1 MTGPSF
7 VDANVF
13 LYTQDRRDLAK
24 HKRAEEWLDSL
35 WRSAL
40 GRTSIQALSEF
51 YAVSTR
57 KFGVPPQITW
67 VEVARYFP
75 WDPQPIDEELLRAGR
90 EIELRYKL
98 SWWDSMIV
106 AAAQLQEC
114 VLLLTEDLQD
124 GAAFGSVT
132 VRSPFTLDVR
142 EAGAKYSVQRLGAP
156 LHRPRGRPRR
166 MALTAL

>member
-7 VDANVF
+7 VDASVL

-24 HKRAEEWLDSL
+24 HRRAQAWLDSL

-51 YAVSTR
+51 YAASTR
-57 KFGVPPQITW
+57 TFGVLPQITW
-67 VEVARYFP
+67 AEVARYFP
-75 WDPQPIDEELLRAGR
+75 WEPQPISEELLRAAR
-90 EIELRYKL
+90 EVELRYKL

-124 GAAFGSVT
+124 DAVFGTVT

-142 EAGAKYSVQRLGAP
+142 EARAAYTARRPPSPAVAKQL
-156 LHRPRGRPRR
+156 LN
-166 MALTAL
+166 